1 LARKASLLYKVFIW
15 VFLLLDRT
23 KAGCLRRAVDHH
35 QRARAFKAM
44 KVFFLS
50 TFAIFF
56 AMSTTMP
63 SALLSAGLA
72 PLQEQL
78 AKLEAIAQER
88 AKLFA
93 ELFDAGEAEA
103 TGKCVEPVARTT
115 GLQTSGLRTGSTVT
129 GSVQGASGLHSGA
142 SGLTPESEWRKRFPR
157 KPGQ

>member
-1 LARKASLLYKVFIW
+1 
-15 VFLLLDRT
+15 
-23 KAGCLRRAVDHH
+23 
-35 QRARAFKAM
+35 M

-50 TFAIFF
+50 TFAVFF
-56 AMSTTMP
+56 AMSTTVP
-63 SALLSAGLA
+63 SAGLA

-103 TGKCVEPVARTT
+103 TGKCVEPVARAT
-115 GLQTSGLRTGSTVT
+115 GLQTTGLRTGSTVT
-129 GSVQGASGLHSGA
+129 GTVQGASGLHSGA